1 MKTRKLGITKQLCLM
16 ISVLIL
22 LGDVVLGVALSNRVQ
37 SMLLEHIQTNAL
49 NIANC
54 AAAGINPEEMKDIY
68 KLGEDSEYWD
78 SVYQELSVY
87 LENGGVEYV
96 YVAGML
102 ENQFSFIMD
111 TDPEEPGMYG
121 DSVEPDSDNEAAL
134 QGVAS
139 VNDEPFGDEWGL
151 HLTAWSPIISD
162 GEVVAVVGVD
172 VSYDSVQKSLGKV
185 TKLIVTICAVI
196 YVVLVMALFL
206 ISRRLSKGFW
216 VINQKIMDLTDGSG
230 DLTKKIEDKSGTEF
244 EVIAQN
250 INKFIMEVQSLVIQ
264 IGESSGEIHQSIKKM
279 HQNVKESTENA
290 NSISSVAK
298 ELSASMQNLSETV
311 EQLDSSAEEMH
322 HSIQITMGDVNT
334 GNELVQDIKNK
345 AGLIKSQTLEKEQNI
360 QKTVELQ
367 QKKMLESMEA
377 GQKVSK
383 ISDLT
388 EDILSIASQTNL
400 LALNA
405 SIEAAR
411 AGEAGKGF
419 AVVAD
424 EIRMLADSS
433 RDTAG
438 NIQHISSEVVSAV
451 EELIE
456 ASNEL
461 LCIVN
466 NSMLSDYQHFF
477 QAAEN
482 YSYDAEKMQTLIDNY
497 TKNMSGLVKRIEEMA
512 SHTGSIAN
520 TVAECD
526 KGIIET
532 TQNIMVLAED
542 MNSIARESDQVTI
555 VEEQLRDKIQK
566 YKTE

>member
-1 MKTRKLGITKQLCLM
+1 MKTRKLGITKQMCLM

-22 LGDVVLGVALSNRVQ
+22 LGDLVMGTILGNRVQ
-37 SMLLEHIQTNAL
+37 AMLLEHIQNNAL

-54 AAAGINPEEMKDIY
+54 AAAGINPDEMKDIY
-68 KLGEDSEYWD
+68 ELGEKSEYWD

-96 YVAGML
+96 YVAGMI
-102 ENQFSFIMD
+102 ENQFSFILD
-111 TDPEEPGMYG
+111 TDPEEPGLYG
-121 DSVEPDSDNEAAL
+121 EYVEPDSDNEAAL

-151 HLTAWSPIISD
+151 HLTAWSPVISD
-162 GEVVAVVGVD
+162 GEVIAVVGVD

-185 TKLIVTICAVI
+185 TELIVEICAVI
-196 YVVLVMALFL
+196 YVILMVALLL
-206 ISRRLSKGFW
+206 ISRRLSKGFCE
-216 VINQKIMDLTDGSG
+216 INQKIKDLTDGSG

-264 IGESSGEIHQSIKKM
+264 IGGSSGEIHDSIKNM
-279 HQNVKESTENA
+279 HGNVKESTENA
-290 NSISSVAK
+290 TSISAVAE
-298 ELSASMQNLSETV
+298 ELSASMQILSDTV
-311 EQLDSSAEEMH
+311 KQLDVSAEEMH
-322 HSIQITMGDVNT
+322 YSIQRTMEDVNS
-334 GNELVQDIKNK
+334 GNELVRNIKDKAGDIKTET
-345 AGLIKSQTLEKEQNI
+345 SEKEQNI
-360 QKTVELQ
+360 QMVVEQQ
-367 QKKMLESMEA
+367 QKKMLESIEA
-377 GQKVSK
+377 GKKVTS

-424 EIRMLADSS
+424 EIRVLADSS

-438 NIQHISSEVVSAV
+438 NIQLISSEVVNAV
-451 EELIE
+451 EALMS

-461 LCIVN
+461 LHIVN
-466 NSMLSDYQHFF
+466 DSMLPDYQQFF
-477 QAAEN
+477 QTADG
-482 YSYDAEKMQTLIDNY
+482 YSKDAEKMQNLIDNY
-497 TKNMSGLVKRIEEMA
+497 TENMSGIANRIEGMA
-512 SHTGSIAN
+512 SHT
-520 TVAECD
+520 
-526 KGIIET
+526 
-532 TQNIMVLAED
+532 
-542 MNSIARESDQVTI
+542 NSIAKTVTECDSGISETAQNIVILAEEMNNIIYESDKVT
-555 VEEQLRDKIQK
+555 VAEEQLRDKIKK